1 MNHSQHF
8 IQQRKLYMALPLLA
22 TPFIVMIFWALGG
35 GSQAASLPQARSTAG
50 LNTILPEAQLE
61 GKEQWDKL
69 SLYEQAASDSM
80 RYEEARENDPYFDLA
95 AFKTSQP
102 ARQTDEDDKL
112 INAFRQRD
120 RQSVDEI
127 EKQVQEKL
135 AQLQKAVNGNSAN
148 QDLVNYNAV
157 IPRASADRG
166 VISSN
171 EEDEYTE
178 QMERITRGDAT
189 QQRETMEEMEAM
201 MNMIGEKNRQP
212 DPEMQQIEGVLD
224 KILDIQHPERVRE
237 RLQASEIR
245 SNTQSLKIQ
254 PVTADNIA
262 LIAQPL
268 LQEQP
273 GEIIEETPI
282 AVVSDDAD
290 SVGLTGENI
299 DNSFNQLAN
308 GFFGLDNRQLSID
321 PASGSP
327 IITEGIQAVVHDTQQ
342 LVAGS
347 TVKLRLA
354 EQTTIAGLTLPK
366 DQFIHGTC
374 QVNGERLIIKINSIR
389 VDHILLPVAMSA
401 YDLDGLEGIH
411 IPGAITRD
419 AAKQGSAD
427 ALQSMQMMNVNPTIG
442 AQAASAGIE
451 AAKGLLTKKA
461 RLVKVTVKAGYQVLL
476 KDNHSHFN

>member
-1 MNHSQHF
+1 MNHTQHF

-22 TPFIVMIFWALGG
+22 TPFIFMIFWAFGG
-35 GSQAASLPQARSTAG
+35 GSQATPVPQAHSRTG
-50 LNTILPEAQLE
+50 LNTILPEPQLE

-102 ARQTDEDDKL
+102 ARETSDDDKL

-120 RQSVDEI
+120 RQNIDDI
-127 EKQVQEKL
+127 EKQVQAKI
-135 AQLQKAVNGNSAN
+135 AQLQRVVDDDETDQDRINNNSVIRRTSVNGRIAPNSAELKHAE
-148 QDLVNYNAV
+148 Q
-157 IPRASADRG
+157 
-166 VISSN
+166 
-171 EEDEYTE
+171 EERFEE
-178 QMERITRGDAT
+178 GGAMQQMD
-189 QQRETMEEMEAM
+189 EMETM

-224 KILDIQHPERVRE
+224 KILDIQHPERVQQ
-237 RLQASEIR
+237 RLQASEVR
-245 SNTQSLKIQ
+245 SSTQALKIQ
-254 PVTADNIA
+254 PAAADNIA
-262 LIAQPL
+262 LIDQPL
-268 LQEQP
+268 LQDGSATLIDEAP
-273 GEIIEETPI
+273 VAVASEI
-282 AVVSDDAD
+282 D
-290 SVGLTGENI
+290 STALRATSI
-299 DNSFNQLAN
+299 DNSSYIFPND
-308 GFFGLDNRQLSID
+308 FFGLVDRQLTID
-321 PASGSP
+321 PTSGNS
-327 IITEGIQAVVHDTQQ
+327 IITEAIQAVIHETQE

-347 TVKLRLA
+347 TVKLRLS
-354 EQTTIAGLTLPK
+354 EETTIAGLTLPK
-366 DQFIHGTC
+366 DQFIYGTC
-374 QVNGERLIIKINSIR
+374 QVNGERLTIKISSIR

-401 YDLDGLEGIH
+401 YDLDGLEGVH

-461 RLVKVTVKAGYQVLL
+461 RLVKVTVKAGYQLLL